1 MPKRTDIHKILIIG
15 SGPIVIGQACEFDY
29 SGTQACKALRQEGY
43 QVVLVNSNPATIM
56 TDPGMADS
64 TYIEPLTVESVA
76 AIIKKER
83 PDALLPTVGGQTALN
98 LAIALDDAGV
108 LDEFGVEMIGAK
120 REAIK
125 VAEDRLL
132 FKQAMDEAGMLMPRG
147 GFAKTWTEAEALVK
161 ITEYPA
167 IIRPSFTMGGTG
179 GGIAFNPEEYEEIVR
194 AGLAASPVQE
204 VLIEESIL
212 GWKEFELEVMRD
224 LADNVVIICSIE
236 NFDPM
241 GVHTG
246 DSITVAPAQTLT
258 DREYQSMRDMA
269 IKIIRKVGVETG
281 GSNIQFAVN
290 PEDGEIRIIEMNPRV
305 SRSSALASKATG
317 FPIAKIA
324 AKLAVGYTLDEI
336 PNDITK
342 KTPASFEPTID
353 YVVTK
358 IPKWNFE
365 KFQEAED
372 VLGTQMKSVGEV
384 MAIGRTFKESLF
396 KGLRSLEA
404 VKPLRLEDVP
414 NDELQRKL
422 ARPNSQRFSY
432 ITYALE
438 HDWTIDEIHRLSRI
452 DPWFLDQV
460 QQVMEIQREVEAV
473 LSEPPASVGGSRSQ
487 HNHPPAN
494 AGGSDS
500 ATTALENIPFD
511 LLRAFKE
518 AALSDRRLAYLTQ
531 RSEDEVRAYRKSL
544 GLVPV
549 YKRVDTCGAEFESH
563 TPYLYSTYEEE
574 DESQPTD
581 KPKIMILGSGPN
593 RIGQGIEFDY
603 CCVHASYALHEAGYE
618 TIMVNCNPETV
629 STDYDT
635 SDRLYFEPLTFED
648 VMNIVDVEKPT
659 GVIVQFGGQT
669 PLNLA
674 MRLHEAGVPIIG
686 TSPDSIDL
694 AEDRK
699 RFGALLRELG
709 VPQPENGTA
718 TSIEEA
724 LVIAERIGYPVLMR
738 PSYVLGGRAMA
749 IVYDDEALERYMRT
763 AVDFSHERPV
773 LIDKFLE
780 QAAEFDVD
788 AVADETACIVAA
800 IQEHIEEAGIHSGD
814 SSCVLPPVRIA
825 EEHLETMRHYTR
837 RLAAALSVKGL
848 MNIQFAIKHDRVYV
862 LEVNPRASRTVPFV
876 SKATGVPLARIGAL
890 VMAGQKLKDFGLPND
905 LTVDRFYVKSPVFPF
920 AKFPGVDPVLSPEM
934 HSTGEV
940 MGIGETFGEAYGKAM
955 IAAGLK
961 LPASGTA
968 FISVNDNDKGQA
980 VLLAR
985 RLVRLGFELIATR
998 GTAERLREVGLKV
1011 ENVFKVNE
1019 GRPNIVD
1026 QIKQNEVALIINTPL
1041 GRASHYDE
1049 QAIRRAA
1056 LQYNVPCVTTMTGAQ
1071 ALVEA
1076 LAVAASGSGA
1086 EINVRAL
1093 QELHAVTA
1101 SAR

>member
-1 MPKRTDIHKILIIG
+1 MPKRTDIRKILIIG

-56 TDPGMADS
+56 TDPETADV
-64 TYIEPLTVESVA
+64 TYIEPLTVEAVS
-76 AIIKKER
+76 AIIRKER

-98 LAIALDDAGV
+98 LAIALDDSGV
-108 LDEFGVEMIGAK
+108 LEECGVEMIGAK
-120 REAIK
+120 REAIR
-125 VAEDRLL
+125 VAEDRML
-132 FKQAMDEAGMLMPRG
+132 FKKAMDEAGLQMPLG
-147 GFAKTWTEAEALVK
+147 GFAKSWAEAEEIVAQ
-161 ITEYPA
+161 TGYPA
-167 IIRPSFTMGGTG
+167 IIRPSFTLGGTG
-179 GGIAFNPEEYEEIVR
+179 GGIAYNPEEFEEIVR
-194 AGLAASPVQE
+194 TGLAASPMHE
-204 VLIEESIL
+204 VLVEESIL

-258 DREYQSMRDMA
+258 DREYQRLRDMA
-269 IKIIRKVGVETG
+269 IVIIRKVGVETG

-290 PEDGEIRIIEMNPRV
+290 PENGDIRIIEMNPRV

-336 PNDITK
+336 PNDITQ

-353 YVVTK
+353 YVVAK
-358 IPKWNFE
+358 IPKWDFE
-365 KFQEAED
+365 KFREAED

-384 MAIGRTFKESLF
+384 MAIGRTFKEALF

-404 VKPLRLEDVP
+404 VKPLRLEDISD
-414 NDELQRKL
+414 DELQRKL

-432 ITYALE
+432 ITYALQ
-438 HDWTIDEIHRLSRI
+438 HGWPIAEIYRLSRV
-452 DPWFLDQV
+452 DPWFLEQLQD
-460 QQVMEIQREVEAV
+460 VMEIQKGIEGRK
-473 LSEPPASVGGSRSQ
+473 
-487 HNHPPAN
+487 
-494 AGGSDS
+494 
-500 ATTALENIPFD
+500 LEDISPE
-511 LLRAFKE
+511 LLRSFKE
-518 AALSDRRLAYLTQ
+518 VALSDRRLAYLTEK
-531 RSEDEVRAYRKSL
+531 SEDEVREQRKKL
-544 GLVPV
+544 GVVPV
-549 YKRVDTCGAEFESH
+549 YKRVDTCGAEFESF
-563 TPYLYSTYEEE
+563 TPYLYSTYESECE
-574 DESQPTD
+574 AAPTD
-581 KPKIMILGSGPN
+581 RRKIMILGSGPN

-603 CCVHASYALHEAGYE
+603 CCCHASFALRDAGFE

-648 VMNIVDVEKPT
+648 VMNIVDVEKPE

-674 MRLHEAGVPIIG
+674 MRLHKAGVPIIG
-686 TSPDSIDL
+686 TGADSIDL

-709 VPQPENGTA
+709 IPQPENGMAA
-718 TSIEEA
+718 TGEEA
-724 LVIAERIGYPVLMR
+724 KRIAEEIGYPVLVR
-738 PSYVLGGRAMA
+738 PSYVLGGRAMV
-749 IVYDDEALERYMRT
+749 IVYDEESLDEYVRN
-763 AVDFSHERPV
+763 AVGFTPDRPV

-780 QAAEFDVD
+780 RAAEFDVD
-788 AVADETACIVAA
+788 ALADENTCVIAA

-814 SSCVLPPVRIA
+814 SSCVLPPVRIDP
-825 EEHLETMRHYTR
+825 EHIETMRHYTR
-837 RLAAALSVKGL
+837 LLATALSVRGL
-848 MNIQFAIKHDRVYV
+848 MNIQFAIKDHRVFV

-876 SKATGVPLARIGAL
+876 AKATGVPIARIAAL
-890 VMAGQKLKDFGLPND
+890 VMAGRALADFDLPEN
-905 LTVDRFYVKSPVFPF
+905 LTVSRFFIKSPVFPF
-920 AKFPGVDPVLSPEM
+920 AKFPGVDPILSPEM

-940 MGIGETFGEAYGKAM
+940 MGVGETFGEAYGKAM
-955 IAAGLK
+955 TGAGLT
-961 LPASGTA
+961 LPTAGMA
-968 FISVNDNDKGQA
+968 FISVNDADKGQA
-980 VLLAR
+980 VVLAR
-985 RLVRLGFELIATR
+985 RLSRLGFEIVATL
-998 GTAERLREVGLKV
+998 GTADRLREVGLKV

-1026 QIKQNEVALIINTPL
+1026 LIKRGEIALVINTPL
-1041 GRASHYDE
+1041 GRASHFDE

-1071 ALVEA
+1071 AIVEA
-1076 LAVAASGSGA
+1076 IGA
-1086 EINVRAL
+1086 RETGGGIKVRSL
-1093 QELHAVTA
+1093 QELHAV
-1101 SAR
+1101 SATVR